1 VTTSKTWLIVGLGN
15 PGTTYAGTRHNIGAS
30 AVDEMVKS
38 LGEKLT
44 KHKRAKAEVAETRLA
59 GAKIILAK
67 PQSYMNESGN
77 PVAGLLNY
85 FDLAADQ
92 LVVLHDELDI
102 PAAALRVKFGGGDN
116 GHNGLKS
123 IRASIGSGDFYRV
136 RMGIG
141 RPMGE
146 QDPADFVLKQF
157 SSAEKTQLPAMFDR
171 TAKLIEVL
179 ISSGLAAAQNEFHG
193 EGE

>member
-1 VTTSKTWLIVGLGN
+1 
-15 PGTTYAGTRHNIGAS
+15 
-30 AVDEMVKS
+30 
-38 LGEKLT
+38 
-44 KHKRAKAEVAETRLA
+44 
-59 GAKIILAK
+59 
-67 PQSYMNESGN
+67 
-77 PVAGLLNY
+77 
-85 FDLAADQ
+85 
-92 LVVLHDELDI
+92 
-102 PAAALRVKFGGGDN
+102 
-116 GHNGLKS
+116 
-123 IRASIGSGDFYRV
+123 
-136 RMGIG
+136 MGIG